1 MKAPFFSLLKKICL
15 LCFTSE
21 LISCATIKVE
31 DYEITQFP
39 VDNQI
44 RIVHVS
50 DFHSNDFGKDESKL
64 VRRILDARP
73 DVIFF
78 TGDTFEYNR
87 KKNKTT
93 ENVKKLLKGI
103 KGSAPFYYVTGNHE
117 YFYYH
122 NDDYAYIIKEYG
134 GTVLRNETAILEL
147 KQGIIEITGLDD
159 PFADMSLDE
168 RALGT
173 DNKEKYLARLKL
185 VSENAMKIKASYK
198 DNPDFAFSVLLAHR
212 PEYINEYLKYNYD
225 LILSGHAHGGQWRFP
240 PFING
245 LYAPMQGFFPKYAG
259 GRYDFSENG
268 TVFIVSRGLSYQVPD
283 IPRFFNPPEL
293 VVIEVK

>member
-1 MKAPFFSLLKKICL
+1 MKASFFCLLKKFYFVFPVVL
-15 LCFTSE
+15 LF
-21 LISCATIKVE
+21 SCATLKVE
-31 DYEITQFP
+31 DYDITQFP
-39 VDNQI
+39 VNNQI

-64 VRRILDARP
+64 IRRILNARP

-93 ENVKKLLKGI
+93 DNVKKLLEGI
-103 KGSAPFYYVTGNHE
+103 KDAAPFYYVTGNHE

-134 GTVLRNETAILEL
+134 GTVLKNETVILEL
-147 KQGIIEITGLDD
+147 EQGIIEISGLDD
-159 PFADMSLDE
+159 PFADMNLDE
-168 RALGT
+168 RALET
-173 DNKEKYLARLKL
+173 DNREKYLARLKS

-198 DNPDFAFSVLLAHR
+198 DNPNFAFSVLLAHR
-212 PEYINEYLKYNYD
+212 PEYIHEYLKYDYD

-259 GRYDFSENG
+259 GRYDFSETG